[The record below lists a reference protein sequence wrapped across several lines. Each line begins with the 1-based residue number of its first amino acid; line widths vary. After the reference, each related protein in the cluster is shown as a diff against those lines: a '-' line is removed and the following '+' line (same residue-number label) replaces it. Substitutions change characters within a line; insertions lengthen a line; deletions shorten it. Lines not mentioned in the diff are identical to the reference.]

1 MCSRNTSE
9 SSSRRSNIEGADSG
23 IDPRL
28 WSRTAR
34 SYGGTQ
40 DKYATLPDK
49 CVSNV

>member
-1 MCSRNTSE
+1 MCSKNASE

-34 SYGGTQ
+34 PAQSTNS
-40 DKYATLPDK
+40 K
-49 CVSNV
+49 